1 AGSSAIFML
10 AAVVNLVQHYRG
22 LTDPIARRRVV
33 YLLLGIIAF
42 AALGATD
49 LVAPLLKYPID
60 YVGGVVN
67 ALIISYAIL
76 RYQLLDIRFV
86 MRKGLVYS
94 SLTVFLTALY
104 LLLLFILQMLFQGWT
119 GYSSLALAAGF
130 ALLIAVLFNPLRNF
144 LQKGI
149 DRIFFRETYDYRQML
164 LSFSGKISNVLDL
177 GELAQ
182 SILNPI
188 VKVLHVQRAALL
200 FPRIESGD
208 FTTQFVQQATTE
220 EPSTKLRL
228 TNDNPIVTWLTTE
241 G

>member
-1 AGSSAIFML
+1 
-10 AAVVNLVQHYRG
+10 
-22 LTDPIARRRVV
+22 
-33 YLLLGIIAF
+33 
-42 AALGATD
+42 
-49 LVAPLLKYPID
+49 
-60 YVGGVVN
+60 
-67 ALIISYAIL
+67 
-76 RYQLLDIRFV
+76 
-86 MRKGLVYS
+86 
-94 SLTVFLTALY
+94 
-104 LLLLFILQMLFQGWT
+104 MLFQGWT

-164 LSFSGKISNVLDL
+164 LSFSDRISNVLDL
-177 GELAQ
+177 SELAQ
-182 SILNPI
+182 SILDPV

-241 G
+241 GKALKRELIDIIPQFKGLWEAERVVFKAPGVELLCPIRSKGKLIGILAVGKKQSDSPYSDEEVDLLMTIANEAAVAIENAEMLDSLKNEQLRVR